1 MVASARTGIAW
12 SFTAHRYDV
21 ILNNLLA
28 EKLRSARFGRFIAR
42 EMLAIAGRL
51 VPPDALRRAVVLHMG
66 VALPPA
72 PLADLTTRA
81 TPVVLCPARLVAVK
95 GHQCLLEAAAL
106 LARRGAAFE
115 LWLAGDGPERTSIEQ
130 CIAALGLATKVRLL
144 GTVPH
149 GDLMRL
155 YRERRA
161 DCVVLPSL
169 DLGHGLHEG
178 LSVALVEA
186 MAHGIPAVGTR
197 TGGLPELLAGGA
209 GVLVE
214 PGHPSALADALADVL
229 FSAPLRAR
237 LATAG
242 RRRVEEEYDAAAI
255 GRQLV
260 QWFGGDVPLAPAA

>member
-1 MVASARTGIAW
+1 
-12 SFTAHRYDV
+12 
-21 ILNNLLA
+21 
-28 EKLRSARFGRFIAR
+28 
-42 EMLAIAGRL
+42 
-51 VPPDALRRAVVLHMG
+51 
-66 VALPPA
+66 
-72 PLADLTTRA
+72 
-81 TPVVLCPARLVAVK
+81 VAVK
-95 GHQCLLEAAAL
+95 GHHCLIEAAAL

-115 LWLAGDGPERTSIEQ
+115 LWLAGEGPERAPIERRV
-130 CIAALGLATKVRLL
+130 AALGLAGAVRLL

-149 GDLMRL
+149 DDLLRL

-186 MAHGIPAVGTR
+186 MAHGIPAIGTC
-197 TGGLPELLAGGA
+197 TGGLPELLGGGA

-214 PGHPSALADALADVL
+214 PGDASKLADALGAVL
-229 FSAPLRAR
+229 SSAALRAR

-255 GRQLV
+255 ARRLV
-260 QWFGGDVPLAPAA
+260 QWFGGEVPLVPAA